1 MADKPRKKYPKKILD
16 VDLKQVNTLPGY
28 KELFDSFKKEDE
40 KKEEISEE
48 LIQEMVEE
56 VFDAMISSGK
66 AIEIVTIKVAFRTP
80 VYIEEGDI
88 DWKLDELARRL
99 LPDMSE
105 GTFEMKGAVKA
116 DEKGTTLIMKIISD
130 KVNLIPLLASLL
142 EIVLEE
148 EYTLEAIEILSGR
161 ALRA

>member
-1 MADKPRKKYPKKILD
+1 MADKPPKKYPKKILD
-16 VDLKQVNTLPGY
+16 VNLKRVNTLPGY
-28 KELFDSFKKEDE
+28 KELFEPKKKKKE
-40 KKEEISEE
+40 KEEVSEE

>member
-1 MADKPRKKYPKKILD
+1 
-16 VDLKQVNTLPGY
+16 
-28 KELFDSFKKEDE
+28 
-40 KKEEISEE
+40 
-48 LIQEMVEE
+48 MVEE